1 MTRFDEVARLREL
14 VGRRAAIIERERD
27 PRSPNY
33 GILERIEIE
42 NDIRNVAPWLL
53 EAAACF
59 QPGDAERI
67 ARIVRDDLLEGCC
80 GQCDA
85 DVDMMHRLQKAA
97 KILEEA
103 EMKPLPPPF
112 CLWEEYQRT
121 GEYRGMLRWL
131 KHRAYCRAVVLPEEL
146 E

>member
-33 GILERIEIE
+33 GVLERIEIE

-85 DVDMMHRLQKAA
+85 DVAMMHRLQKAA
-97 KILEEA
+97 AIMEGLE
-103 EMKPLPPPF
+103 
-112 CLWEEYQRT
+112 
-121 GEYRGMLRWL
+121 
-131 KHRAYCRAVVLPEEL
+131 
-146 E
+146 

>member
-33 GILERIEIE
+33 GVLERIEIE
-42 NDIRNVAPWLL
+42 NAIRNVAPWLL

-67 ARIVRDDLLEGCC
+67 ARIAREDLLEGCC

-85 DVDMMHRLQKAA
+85 DVDMMHRLRRAA
-97 KILEEA
+97 EILE
-103 EMKPLPPPF
+103 
-112 CLWEEYQRT
+112 
-121 GEYRGMLRWL
+121 G
-131 KHRAYCRAVVLPEEL
+131 PE
-146 E
+146 

>member
-1 MTRFDEVARLREL
+1 MTRFDEAARLREL
-14 VGRRAAIIERERD
+14 AGRRAAIIERERD
-27 PRSPNY
+27 SPNY

-67 ARIVRDDLLEGCC
+67 ARIARDNLPEGCC
-80 GQCDA
+80 AACDA
-85 DVDMMHRLQKAA
+85 DIDMMHRLQKAA
-97 KILEEA
+97 EI
-103 EMKPLPPPF
+103 M
-112 CLWEEYQRT
+112 
-121 GEYRGMLRWL
+121 
-131 KHRAYCRAVVLPEEL
+131 EEL

>member
-14 VGRRAAIIERERD
+14 DAGATCAPWRLLGSIDFQIVSDNPEFYINFEDSDRVD
-27 PRSPNY
+27 PKL
-33 GILERIEIE
+33 ITDL
-42 NDIRNVAPWLL
+42 RNVAPWLL

-85 DVDMMHRLQKAA
+85 DVAMMHRLQKAA
-97 KILEEA
+97 AIMEGLE
-103 EMKPLPPPF
+103 
-112 CLWEEYQRT
+112 
-121 GEYRGMLRWL
+121 
-131 KHRAYCRAVVLPEEL
+131 
-146 E
+146 

>member
-14 VGRRAAIIERERD
+14 VGRRVAIIERERD

-59 QPGDAERI
+59 QPGD
-67 ARIVRDDLLEGCC
+67 VRCLKAIMGTMRAATGPETDSEELDCLRRLQEAASLLE
-80 GQCDA
+80 A
-85 DVDMMHRLQKAA
+85 EDVN
-97 KILEEA
+97 
-103 EMKPLPPPF
+103 P
-112 CLWEEYQRT
+112 
-121 GEYRGMLRWL
+121 
-131 KHRAYCRAVVLPEEL
+131 
-146 E
+146 

>member
-14 VGRRAAIIERERD
+14 EKKEDGDWSYITRENGDGIAHIWGSDGDEVAEVYDNPGLDISEEDRAQF
-27 PRSPNY
+27 
-33 GILERIEIE
+33 ILSAK
-42 NDIRNVAPWLL
+42 DDLPWIL

-67 ARIVRDDLLEGCC
+67 DRIAREDLLEGCC

-85 DVDMMHRLQKAA
+85 DIDMMHRLRRAA
-97 KILEEA
+97 VILEE
-103 EMKPLPPPF
+103 
-112 CLWEEYQRT
+112 
-121 GEYRGMLRWL
+121 
-131 KHRAYCRAVVLPEEL
+131 L